1 MTKREKMFQIIG
13 RAVVTLKVKGNM
25 SEDAATT
32 IILDGMKALPA
43 ESVMDLALL
52 PTLLESIIEL
62 ELSFINQTK

>member
-32 IILDGMKALPA
+32 IILNGVKALPA
-43 ESVMDLALL
+43 ESVMNLSLL
-52 PTLLESIIEL
+52 PMLLESIIEL
-62 ELSFINQTK
+62 ELN

>member
-43 ESVMDLALL
+43 ESVMDLFLL

-62 ELSFINQTK
+62 ELCFINQNK